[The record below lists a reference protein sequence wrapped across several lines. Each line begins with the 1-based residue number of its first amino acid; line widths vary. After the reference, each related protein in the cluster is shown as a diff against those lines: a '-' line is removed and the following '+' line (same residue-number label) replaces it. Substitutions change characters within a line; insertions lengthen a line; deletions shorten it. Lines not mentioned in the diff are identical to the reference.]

1 MANSKNKMEAQQ
13 YIDLVKS
20 TLDALDPKALE
31 ALVEAFHTTYEK
43 GGNIYTMGN
52 GGSGASA
59 SHAAGDFLKGASY
72 GLDKRFKMICLNDNL
87 PSMMAIANDIGW
99 ESIFVEPLKNFLSE
113 DDLVIGISG
122 SGNSKNVVNALEY
135 ANAKGATTVAMSGF
149 KGGKISEI
157 ATINVHAPVMDME
170 VTEDVHM
177 VIFNIVKKQMMA
189 RLMGD
194 NPSMGDTYDQ
204 RIG

>member
-1 MANSKNKMEAQQ
+1 MQAQH

-20 TLDALDPKALE
+20 TLDALDSKALE

-72 GLDKRFKMICLNDNL
+72 GLDKRFRMICLNDNL

-99 ESIFVEPLKNFLSE
+99 ESIFVEPLKNFLSPN
-113 DDLVIGISG
+113 DLVIGISG

-135 ANAKGATTVAMSGF
+135 ANAQGATTVAMSGF

>member
-1 MANSKNKMEAQQ
+1 MQAQH

-20 TLDALDPKALE
+20 TLDNLDPKALT

-72 GLDKRFKMICLNDNL
+72 GLDKRFRMICLNDNL

-99 ESIFVEPLKNFLSE
+99 ESIFVEPLKNFLSP

-135 ANAKGATTVAMSGF
+135 ANAQGATTVAMSGF

>member
-1 MANSKNKMEAQQ
+1 MRAQE
-13 YIDLVKS
+13 YIDLVKT
-20 TLDALDPKALE
+20 TLDALDSNSLDQ
-31 ALVEAFHTTYEK
+31 LVDAFHTTYEN

-99 ESIFVEPLKNFLSE
+99 ESIFVEPLKNFLQPH
-113 DDLVIGISG
+113 DLVIGNSG
-122 SGNSKNVVNALEY
+122 SGNSKNVVTALEY
-135 ANAKGATTVAMSGF
+135 ANEKGATTVALSGF
-149 KGGKISEI
+149 KGGKIAQI
-157 ATINVHAPVMDME
+157 ATINGHAPVMDME

-194 NPSMGDTYDQ
+194 NPSMGSTYDQ

>member
-1 MANSKNKMEAQQ
+1 MQAQH

-20 TLDALDPKALE
+20 TLDALDPKALG

-72 GLDKRFKMICLNDNL
+72 GLDKRFRMICLNDNL

-99 ESIFVEPLKNFLSE
+99 ESIFVEPLKNFLSPN
-113 DDLVIGISG
+113 DLVIGISG

-135 ANAKGATTVAMSGF
+135 ANAQGATTVAMSGF

>member
-1 MANSKNKMEAQQ
+1 MQAQQ

-20 TLDALDPKALE
+20 TLDALDPKALD

-72 GLDKRFKMICLNDNL
+72 GLNKRFKMICLNDNL

-135 ANAKGATTVAMSGF
+135 ANANGATTVAMSGF
-149 KGGKISEI
+149 KGGKISQI

>member
-1 MANSKNKMEAQQ
+1 MQAKQ
-13 YIDLVKS
+13 YIELVKS
-20 TLDALDPKALE
+20 TLDALDAKALE
-31 ALVEAFHTTYEK
+31 SLVDAFHSTYEK

-72 GLDKRFKMICLNDNL
+72 GLDKRFRMICLNDNL

-99 ESIFVEPLKNFLSE
+99 ESIFVEPLKNFLSSN
-113 DDLVIGISG
+113 DLVIGISG
-122 SGNSKNVVNALEY
+122 SGNSKNVVNAIEY
-135 ANAKGATTVAMSGF
+135 ANEQGATTVAMSGF
-149 KGGKISEI
+149 KGGKISQI

-204 RIG
+204 RVG

>member
-1 MANSKNKMEAQQ
+1 MQAQH

-99 ESIFVEPLKNFLSE
+99 ESIFVEPLKNFLSPN
-113 DDLVIGISG
+113 DLVIGISG

-135 ANAKGATTVAMSGF
+135 ANAHGATTVAMSGF

-157 ATINVHAPVMDME
+157 ATVNVHAPVMDME

>member
-1 MANSKNKMEAQQ
+1 MQAQH

-43 GGNIYTMGN
+43 DGNIYTMGN

-72 GLDKRFKMICLNDNL
+72 GLDKRFRMICLNDNL

-99 ESIFVEPLKNFLSE
+99 ESIFVEPLKNFLSPN
-113 DDLVIGISG
+113 DLVIGISG

-135 ANAKGATTVAMSGF
+135 ANAQGATTVAMSGF

>member
-1 MANSKNKMEAQQ
+1 MQAQQ

-20 TLDALDPKALE
+20 TLDAIDPKALH
-31 ALVEAFHTTYEK
+31 AMVEAFHTTNEK

-59 SHAAGDFLKGASY
+59 SHAVGDFLKGASY

-135 ANAKGATTVAMSGF
+135 ANSNGATTVAMSGF
-149 KGGKISEI
+149 KGGKISQI
-157 ATINVHAPVMDME
+157 ASINVHAPVMDME

>member
-1 MANSKNKMEAQQ
+1 MQAQQ
-13 YIDLVKS
+13 YINLVKS
-20 TLDALDPKALE
+20 TLDSLDPKALE
-31 ALVEAFHTTYEK
+31 LLTDAFHATYEK
-43 GGNIYTMGN
+43 GGTIYTMGN

-72 GLDKRFKMICLNDNL
+72 GLEKRFRMICLNDNL

-99 ESIFVEPLKNFLSE
+99 DSIFIEPLKNFLKPG
-113 DDLVIGISG
+113 DLVIGISG
-122 SGNSKNVVNALEY
+122 SGNSKNVVNALAY
-135 ANAKGATTVAMSGF
+135 ANKNSATTVAMSGF
-149 KGGKISEI
+149 KGGKIAKI

-170 VTEDVHM
+170 VTEDIHM

-194 NPSMGDTYDQ
+194 APSMGDTYDQ

>member
-1 MANSKNKMEAQQ
+1 MQAQH

-20 TLDALDPKALE
+20 TLDALDPKALG

-72 GLDKRFKMICLNDNL
+72 GLDKRFRMICLNDNL

-99 ESIFVEPLKNFLSE
+99 ESIFVEPLKNFLSP

-122 SGNSKNVVNALEY
+122 SGNSENVVNALEY
-135 ANAKGATTVAMSGF
+135 ANAQGATTVAMSGF

>member
-1 MANSKNKMEAQQ
+1 MQAQQ

-20 TLDALDPKALE
+20 TLDALDPNALE

-99 ESIFVEPLKNFLSE
+99 ESIFVEPLKNFLSP

-122 SGNSKNVVNALEY
+122 SGNSNNVVNAIEY
-135 ANAKGATTVAMSGF
+135 ANAQGATTVAMSGF

>member
-1 MANSKNKMEAQQ
+1 MQAKQ
-13 YIDLVKS
+13 YIELVKS
-20 TLDALDPKALE
+20 TLDALDAKALE
-31 ALVEAFHTTYEK
+31 SLVDAFHSTYEK
-43 GGNIYTMGN
+43 GVNIYTMGN

-72 GLDKRFKMICLNDNL
+72 GLDKRFRMICLNDNL

-99 ESIFVEPLKNFLSE
+99 ESIFVEPLKNFLSSN
-113 DDLVIGISG
+113 DLVIGISG
-122 SGNSKNVVNALEY
+122 SGNSKNVVNAIEY
-135 ANAKGATTVAMSGF
+135 ANEQGATTVAMSGF
-149 KGGKISEI
+149 KGGKISQI
-157 ATINVHAPVMDME
+157 ATIDVHAPVMDME

-204 RIG
+204 RVG

>member
-1 MANSKNKMEAQQ
+1 MQAQQ

-20 TLDALDPKALE
+20 TLDALDPKALD

-135 ANAKGATTVAMSGF
+135 ANANGATTVAMSGF
-149 KGGKISEI
+149 KGGEISQI
-157 ATINVHAPVMDME
+157 ASINVHAPVMDME

>member
-1 MANSKNKMEAQQ
+1 MNPQH

-20 TLDALDPKALE
+20 TLDALDPKALD

-99 ESIFVEPLKNFLSE
+99 ESIFIEPLKNFLQPQ
-113 DDLVIGISG
+113 DLVIGISG
-122 SGNSKNVVNALEY
+122 SGNSKNVVAALEY
-135 ANAKGATTVAMSGF
+135 ANEKGATTVALSGY
-149 KGGKISEI
+149 KGGKIAQI
-157 ATINVHAPVMDME
+157 ATINVHIFSNFH
-170 VTEDVHM
+170 VHYWCM
-177 VIFNIVKKQMMA
+177 HIDGCDLGNFTALKTA
-189 RLMGD
+189 
-194 NPSMGDTYDQ
+194 
-204 RIG
+204 

>member
-1 MANSKNKMEAQQ
+1 MSRAQQ

-20 TLDALDPKALE
+20 TLDAIDPQAIE
-31 ALVEAFHTTYEK
+31 DMIEAFYTTYEK

-99 ESIFVEPLKNFLSE
+99 ESIFVEPLKNFLQPE
-113 DDLVIGISG
+113 DLVIGISG

-135 ANAKGATTVAMSGF
+135 ANANGATTLALSGF
-149 KGGKISEI
+149 KGGKIAEI
-157 ATINVHAPVMDME
+157 AAVSVHAPVMDME
-170 VTEDVHM
+170 VCEDVHM
-177 VIFNIVKKQMMA
+177 VLFNIVKKEMMH
-189 RLMGD
+189 RLLGE
-194 NPSMGDTYDQ
+194 NPSMGSTYDQ

>member
-1 MANSKNKMEAQQ
+1 MQAQQ

-20 TLDALDPKALE
+20 TLDTLDPKALD

-72 GLDKRFKMICLNDNL
+72 GLNKRFKMICLNDNL

-135 ANAKGATTVAMSGF
+135 ANANGATTVAMSGF
-149 KGGKISEI
+149 KGGKISQI

>member
-1 MANSKNKMEAQQ
+1 MQAQQ
-13 YIDLVKS
+13 YIDAVKS
-20 TLDALDPKALE
+20 TLDALEPKALD

-135 ANAKGATTVAMSGF
+135 ANSNGATTVAMSGF
-149 KGGKISEI
+149 KGGKISQI
-157 ATINVHAPVMDME
+157 ASINVHAPVMDME

>member
-1 MANSKNKMEAQQ
+1 MQAQQ

-20 TLDALDPKALE
+20 TLDALDPKALD

-135 ANAKGATTVAMSGF
+135 ANANGATTVAMSGF
-149 KGGKISEI
+149 KGGKISGI

>member
-1 MANSKNKMEAQQ
+1 MQAQQ

-20 TLDALDPKALE
+20 TLDALDPKALD

-135 ANAKGATTVAMSGF
+135 ANANGATTVAMSGF

-157 ATINVHAPVMDME
+157 ATINVHASVMDME

>member
-1 MANSKNKMEAQQ
+1 MQAQH

-72 GLDKRFKMICLNDNL
+72 GLDKRFRMICLNDNL
-87 PSMMAIANDIGW
+87 PLMMAIANDIGW
-99 ESIFVEPLKNFLSE
+99 ESIFVEPLKNFLSPN
-113 DDLVIGISG
+113 DLVIGISG

-135 ANAKGATTVAMSGF
+135 ANAQGATTVAMSGF

>member
-1 MANSKNKMEAQQ
+1 MQAQQ

-20 TLDALDPKALE
+20 TLDALDPNALD

-99 ESIFVEPLKNFLSE
+99 ESIFVEPLKNFLTQ

-135 ANAKGATTVAMSGF
+135 ANANGATTVAMSGF
-149 KGGKISEI
+149 KGGKISQI
-157 ATINVHAPVMDME
+157 AAINVHAPVMDME
-170 VTEDVHM
+170 VTEDIHM

-194 NPSMGDTYDQ
+194 NPSMGDTYDK

>member
-1 MANSKNKMEAQQ
+1 MSPQA

-31 ALVEAFHTTYEK
+31 ALTEAFMTTYER

-99 ESIFVEPLKNFLSE
+99 DHIFIEPLKNFLSK

-135 ANAKGATTVAMSGF
+135 ANEQGATTVAMSGF
-149 KGGKISEI
+149 KGGKISEL
-157 ATINVHAPVMDME
+157 ASINVHAPVMDME

-194 NPSMGDTYDQ
+194 NPSMGSTYDQ

>member
-1 MANSKNKMEAQQ
+1 MNPQH

-20 TLDALDPKALE
+20 TLDALDPKALD

-72 GLDKRFKMICLNDNL
+72 GLDKRFRMICLNDNL

-99 ESIFVEPLKNFLSE
+99 DDIFVEPLKNFLKPE
-113 DDLVIGISG
+113 DLVIGISG
-122 SGNSKNVVNALEY
+122 SGNSKNVVKAIEF
-135 ANAKGATTVAMSGF
+135 ANANGATTVAMSGF

-157 ATINVHAPVMDME
+157 ATLNVHAPVMDME

-177 VIFNIVKKQMMA
+177 VIFNIVKKQMMV

-194 NPSMGDTYDQ
+194 NPSMGATYDQ

>member
-1 MANSKNKMEAQQ
+1 MQAQQ

-20 TLDALDPKALE
+20 TLDALDPKALD

-99 ESIFVEPLKNFLSE
+99 ESIFVEPLKNFLTE
-113 DDLVIGISG
+113 EDLVIGISG

-135 ANAKGATTVAMSGF
+135 ANANGATTVAMSGF
-149 KGGKISEI
+149 KGGKISQI
-157 ATINVHAPVMDME
+157 ASINVHAPVMDME

>member
-1 MANSKNKMEAQQ
+1 MQAQH

-20 TLDALDPKALE
+20 TLDALDPKALD

-99 ESIFVEPLKNFLSE
+99 ESIFVEPLKNFLTQ

-135 ANAKGATTVAMSGF
+135 ANANGATTVAMSGF
-149 KGGKISEI
+149 KGGKISQI
-157 ATINVHAPVMDME
+157 AAINVHAPVMDME
-170 VTEDVHM
+170 VTEDIHM

-194 NPSMGDTYDQ
+194 NPSMGDTYDK

>member
-1 MANSKNKMEAQQ
+1 METAKQ
-13 YIDLVKS
+13 YINSVQNAINDLDLS
-20 TLDALDPKALE
+20 QIE
-31 ALVEAFHTTYEK
+31 ALAEAFYSTYQK

-87 PSMMAIANDIGW
+87 PALMAIANDIGY
-99 ESIFVEPLKNFLSE
+99 EAIFIEQLKNFLGP
-113 DDLVIGISG
+113 DDLVVGISG
-122 SGNSKNVVNALEY
+122 SGNSLNVVQALEY
-135 ANAKGATTVAMSGF
+135 AKAQGVKTAALTGF
-149 KGGKISEI
+149 KGGKCHTMVDIS
-157 ATINVHAPVMDME
+157 VHVPVMDME

-177 VIFNIVKKQMMA
+177 VIFNIIKKEMMQ

-194 NPSMGDTYDQ
+194 APSMGTVYDA
-204 RIG
+204 RLK

>member
-1 MANSKNKMEAQQ
+1 MQAQQ

-20 TLDALDPKALE
+20 TLDALDPNALD
-31 ALVEAFHTTYEK
+31 ALVDAFHTTYEK

-135 ANAKGATTVAMSGF
+135 ANANGATTVAMSGF
-149 KGGKISEI
+149 KGGKISQI
-157 ATINVHAPVMDME
+157 ASINVHAPVMDME

-194 NPSMGDTYDQ
+194 NPSMGETYDQ

>member
-1 MANSKNKMEAQQ
+1 MNAQH

-20 TLDALDPKALE
+20 TLDALDPKALD
-31 ALVEAFHTTYEK
+31 ALVEAFHATYEK

-72 GLDKRFKMICLNDNL
+72 GLDKRFRMICLNDNL

-99 ESIFVEPLKNFLSE
+99 DSIFIEPLKNFLKPE
-113 DDLVIGISG
+113 DLVIGISG

-135 ANAKGATTVAMSGF
+135 ANAQGATTVAMSGF

>member
-1 MANSKNKMEAQQ
+1 MQAQQ

-20 TLDALDPKALE
+20 TLDALDPKALD

-99 ESIFVEPLKNFLSE
+99 ESIFVEPRN
-113 DDLVIGISG
+113 
-122 SGNSKNVVNALEY
+122 
-135 ANAKGATTVAMSGF
+135 
-149 KGGKISEI
+149 
-157 ATINVHAPVMDME
+157 
-170 VTEDVHM
+170 
-177 VIFNIVKKQMMA
+177 
-189 RLMGD
+189 
-194 NPSMGDTYDQ
+194 
-204 RIG
+204 

>member
-1 MANSKNKMEAQQ
+1 MQAQQ

-20 TLDALDPKALE
+20 TLDELDPKALD

-72 GLDKRFKMICLNDNL
+72 GLNKRFKMICLNDNL

-135 ANAKGATTVAMSGF
+135 ANANGATTVAMSGF
-149 KGGKISEI
+149 KGGKISKI
-157 ATINVHAPVMDME
+157 ASINVHAPVMDME

>member
-1 MANSKNKMEAQQ
+1 MQAKQ

-20 TLDALDPKALE
+20 TLDALDANALE
-31 ALVEAFHTTYEK
+31 SLVDAFHSTYEK

-72 GLDKRFKMICLNDNL
+72 GLDKRFRMICLNDNL

-99 ESIFVEPLKNFLSE
+99 ESIFVEPLKNFLSSN
-113 DDLVIGISG
+113 DLVIGISG
-122 SGNSKNVVNALEY
+122 SGNSKNVVNAIEY
-135 ANAKGATTVAMSGF
+135 ANEQGATTVAMSGF
-149 KGGKISEI
+149 KGGKISQI
-157 ATINVHAPVMDME
+157 ATIDVHAPVMDME

-204 RIG
+204 RVG

>member
-1 MANSKNKMEAQQ
+1 MQAKQ
-13 YIDLVKS
+13 YIELVKS
-20 TLDALDPKALE
+20 TLDALDAKALE
-31 ALVEAFHTTYEK
+31 SLVDAFHSTYEK

-72 GLDKRFKMICLNDNL
+72 GLDKRFRMICLNDNL

-99 ESIFVEPLKNFLSE
+99 ESIFVEPLKNFLSSN
-113 DDLVIGISG
+113 DLVIGISG
-122 SGNSKNVVNALEY
+122 SGNSKNVVNAIEY
-135 ANAKGATTVAMSGF
+135 ANEQGATTVAMSGF
-149 KGGKISEI
+149 KGGKISQI
-157 ATINVHAPVMDME
+157 ATINVHAPVIDME

-204 RIG
+204 RVG

>member
-1 MANSKNKMEAQQ
+1 MQAKQ
-13 YIDLVKS
+13 YIELVKS
-20 TLDALDPKALE
+20 TLDALNAKVIE
-31 ALVEAFHTTYEK
+31 SLVDAFHSTYEK

-72 GLDKRFKMICLNDNL
+72 GLDKRFRMICLNDNL

-99 ESIFVEPLKNFLSE
+99 ESIFVEPLKNFLSPN
-113 DDLVIGISG
+113 DLVIGISG
-122 SGNSKNVVNALEY
+122 SGNSRNVVNAIEY
-135 ANAKGATTVAMSGF
+135 ANEQGATTVAMSGF
-149 KGGKISEI
+149 KGGKISQI
-157 ATINVHAPVMDME
+157 ATIDVHAPVMDME

-204 RIG
+204 RVGK